1 MTEDQKKVIIYVLKV
16 LKVIEKA
23 LKRLLA
29 T

>member
-16 LKVIEKA
+16 LNVIEKA